1 MHASTTD
8 ETDFTIIKLINHL
21 VEERDTQHLQIH
33 TLYSIVMK
41 DSRVELENF
50 SFWSEAP
57 CFGSHSNTP

>member
-33 TLYSIVMK
+33 TLYSMRLCK
-41 DSRVELENF
+41 DSKASLKISV
-50 SFWSEAP
+50 S
-57 CFGSHSNTP
+57 G